1 MSPSPNPESHQDPAL
16 QHRGNF
22 LESSLKLFRY
32 YQSLGEKAMAQLT
45 DEEVSHKPN
54 DDSNSIALIVHH
66 LSGNMLS
73 RFTDFMTTDG
83 EKPWRDR
90 EKEFSEAYP
99 NKATMLAAWEKGWHC
114 VFTALEPLREKDLT
128 TIIYIRN
135 EGQTVLEAIQRQLA
149 HYASHVGQIIYQAKV
164 IKGSQFKSLSIPKGG
179 SAAFNDDKFSQEK
192 TRRHF
197 TEGLK

>member
-1 MSPSPNPESHQDPAL
+1 MSPSPDKHPN
-16 QHRGNF
+16 RGNF

-32 YQSLGEKAMAQLT
+32 YQSLGEKAIAQLT
-45 DEEVSHKPN
+45 DEEVMRKPN
-54 DDSNSIALIVHH
+54 EESNSIALIVHH
-66 LSGNMLS
+66 LSGNMRS

-90 EKEFSEAYP
+90 EKEFSEAFTD
-99 NKATMLAAWEKGWHC
+99 KAAMMTAWSSGWEC
-114 VFTALEPLREKDLT
+114 VYTALEPLRESDLS

-149 HYASHVGQIIYQAKV
+149 HYASHIGQIIYQAKV
-164 IKGSQFKSLSIPKGG
+164 IKGSQFQSLSIPKGG
-179 SAAFNDDKFSQEK
+179 STAFNDAKFSQEK